1 MIDVVAAVIVRNG
14 RLLLTQRAPEQH
26 HPWLWHCPGG
36 KCEGPTEPGCAGE
49 SWEDAAIRETREEL
63 GLDGPIVVPRDAQG
77 NVEPIAQFA
86 FELGLGGSAAI
97 WMSDSSFRSQPRSIM
112 IAWYA
117 VDIGDQKPLPI
128 EGVGVGWFDE
138 RSLLM
143 LQRHCSNSIAT
154 LTEPTHRALPALLAH
169 MRRRM
174 SCGPK

>member
-14 RLLLTQRAPEQH
+14 RLLLTQRAPEQDA
-26 HPWLWHCPGG
+26 PWLWHCPGG
-36 KCEGPTEPGCAGE
+36 KCVGPRSERHIGE

-63 GLDGPIVVPRDAQG
+63 GLDGPVTVPRDECG
-77 NVEPIAQFA
+77 NLTPIA
-86 FELGLGGSAAI
+86 ELAYERGSEGSAAI
-97 WMSDSSFRSQPRSIM
+97 W

-154 LTEPTHRALPALLAH
+154 LTEPTQRVLPALLAW
-169 MRRRM
+169 MRRCALTPAR
-174 SCGPK
+174 